1 VHAGPVGARASES
14 RTAGAA
20 SAKRAAWAPPTARPT
35 VSRADSARAEL
46 AGGDRPQR
54 PTAECDPSDA
64 RNLMRSGTALRSVSH
79 ATRNLPRATGDAEQ
93 LLALFVEPA
102 PRFMAIVRATPELEI
117 VYSRLPTACDRLD
130 MVQFQKRG

>member
-1 VHAGPVGARASES
+1 MTGAPTAATDRRVRPIRREKSDAERRGSALGES
-14 RTAGAA
+14 R
-20 SAKRAAWAPPTARPT
+20 
-35 VSRADSARAEL
+35 
-46 AGGDRPQR
+46 
-54 PTAECDPSDA
+54 
-64 RNLMRSGTALRSVSH
+64 H
-79 ATRNLPRATGDAEQ
+79 AQPPRATGDAEQ